1 MLDIVDEMR
10 KEIINRSNYFEE
22 LTKGTKMNIIFI
34 MNIFNMFIIM

>member
-1 MLDIVDEMR
+1 MSKIVQKMQQ
-10 KEIINRSNYFEE
+10 EIINRSNYFEE